1 MREARKFEIN
11 LSLKGESM
19 RTFLSVLIIAI
30 TLAAC
35 GPNLREKFDE
45 SLNQYSALVRWNDL
59 DAAGM
64 FAADSRREDFI
75 ARTRAAKNVKVMDY
89 RIVRTRYDEKKHR
102 ASVDVEIEYYLLS
115 SARLKTLRCTEEWAY
130 GEEKKPNG
138 WRLMSLFPEFR

>member
-1 MREARKFEIN
+1 
-11 LSLKGESM
+11 M

-35 GPNLREKFDE
+35 GPNLREKFNE

-75 ARTRAAKNVKVMDY
+75 ARTRAAKNVKVMDH
-89 RIVRTRYDEKKHR
+89 RIVGMTYDEKKRR
-102 ASVDVEIEYYLLS
+102 ASVNVEIEYYLLS
-115 SARLKTLRCTEEWAY
+115 SARVKTLRCTEEWAY
-130 GEEKKPNG
+130 GEDKRDG